1 MGYSDQKQDF
11 VLFSLTLIKKALFDK
26 SKSNWLQSRQL
37 QFLFNAGVLTWRQ
50 FQDEKETIAMVG
62 ISQKGGRKRHLV
74 GKVSE
79 PSSFVQVKLDSDQTS
94 VETRGLHSTE
104 VAFLAIPKIY
114 I

>member
-1 MGYSDQKQDF
+1 M
-11 VLFSLTLIKKALFDK
+11 I
-26 SKSNWLQSRQL
+26 
-37 QFLFNAGVLTWRQ
+37 
-50 FQDEKETIAMVG
+50 G
-62 ISQKGGRKRHLV
+62 ISQKSGRKRHLV

-79 PSSFVQVKLDSDQTS
+79 PSSFADWIAQVKLDSDQTS